1 LLLRRKKNLRAKPPR
16 RARRAPP
23 HTRRGAQAPPS
34 SRRSACAFLAM
45 SSSSC
50 PALGPK
56 LVPSVTELNLSSTA
70 PWQPHVHD
78 RGDGRRSSV
87 HPFMYWPRDLDSHEG
102 LQALRDTILAQQFP
116 RDPSA
121 CNSTT
126 RCSNPAPVPACY
138 ASAAV
143 CTRSRL
149 TRMALS
155 TRGWPLAPSREQGRC
170 SSTTIA
176 WAVASDTRRG

>member
-1 LLLRRKKNLRAKPPR
+1 
-16 RARRAPP
+16 
-23 HTRRGAQAPPS
+23 
-34 SRRSACAFLAM
+34 M

-121 CNSTT
+121 CNSTECNAVLKP
-126 RCSNPAPVPACY
+126 CSRA
-138 ASAAV
+138 
-143 CTRSRL
+143 
-149 TRMALS
+149 RMLRIYIMIIGCCLHALS
-155 TRGWPLAPSREQGRC
+155 THPDGSLDSRLA
-170 SSTTIA
+170 
-176 WAVASDTRRG
+176 TRALP

>member
-1 LLLRRKKNLRAKPPR
+1 MYRRDDLRGR
-16 RARRAPP
+16 
-23 HTRRGAQAPPS
+23 
-34 SRRSACAFLAM
+34 AFLAM

-121 CNSTT
+121 CNSTST

-138 ASAAV
+138 AYIMILGCCLHSEALDSPGWL
-143 CTRSRL
+143 SRL
-149 TRMALS
+149 AAGHSRPPVNRDAALL
-155 TRGWPLAPSREQGRC
+155 RQ
-170 SSTTIA
+170 
-176 WAVASDTRRG
+176 

>member
-1 LLLRRKKNLRAKPPR
+1 MYRRDDLRGR
-16 RARRAPP
+16 
-23 HTRRGAQAPPS
+23 
-34 SRRSACAFLAM
+34 AFLAM

-87 HPFMYWPRDLDSHEG
+87 HPFMYWPRDLDSHKG

-121 CNSTT
+121 CNST
-126 RCSNPAPVPACY
+126 RARA
-138 ASAAV
+138 
-143 CTRSRL
+143 
-149 TRMALS
+149 
-155 TRGWPLAPSREQGRC
+155 RGAQTLLPCPHA
-170 SSTTIA
+170 THI
-176 WAVASDTRRG
+176 